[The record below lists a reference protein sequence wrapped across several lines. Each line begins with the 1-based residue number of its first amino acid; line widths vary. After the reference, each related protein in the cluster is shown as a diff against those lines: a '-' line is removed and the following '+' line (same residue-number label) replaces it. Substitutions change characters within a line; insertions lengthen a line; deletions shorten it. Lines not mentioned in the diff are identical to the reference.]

1 MPSAGN
7 ANAKH
12 SRKVG
17 VGGYSDDDC
26 GGVEV
31 GVVDPEDT
39 VVDNDDVVVVS
50 DDESVPIDS
59 SVEFAAAC

>member
-31 GVVDPEDT
+31 GVGVPEDT

-50 DDESVPIDS
+50 DETVPIDS

>member
-7 ANAKH
+7 AKAKH
-12 SRKVG
+12 SRNVG

-31 GVVDPEDT
+31 VVVVPEDT
-39 VVDNDDVVVVS
+39 VVDNDDVVS
-50 DDESVPIDS
+50 DESVPIDS